1 MYRRGGSEKAPGA
14 ESSKVLGFIPGQ
26 PLTCLFYSIR
36 KGKLSYSVAEP
47 SVRWLRLFQKKVC
60 FSWESKKAKTVLHSW
75 TDMAFHVT
83 ECNFSFFC
91 FTVVTAQAERLAD
104 QMTSLRHRYAL
115 WPSALGQFRG
125 YIRTP
130 TSTASVRRITLHQG
144 KESYCEIS
152 SAAGPITNNT
162 SFLWGIK

>member
-1 MYRRGGSEKAPGA
+1 MVEALPK
-14 ESSKVLGFIPGQ
+14 ESLLQLG
-26 PLTCLFYSIR
+26 
-36 KGKLSYSVAEP
+36 K
-47 SVRWLRLFQKKVC
+47 QKDQRTVKFLLV
-60 FSWESKKAKTVLHSW
+60 FFKTGFHYW
-75 TDMAFHVT
+75 TNMAFHVT

-91 FTVVTAQAERLAD
+91 PTVVTAQAERLAD

-130 TSTASVRRITLHQG
+130 SLTASVRRITLHQG
-144 KESYCEIS
+144 KESYCEMS